1 MKRRVAVVEIFM
13 PSDGQTGGRSD
24 GDF

>member
-13 PSDGQTGGRSD
+13 PRDG
-24 GDF
+24 